1 MVNQEA
7 AGRRRET
14 RLLLATIAVSVGML
28 LLLARFRFPEEA
40 ARQTVDPAP
49 APLERLAARAT
60 FDELASIMADL
71 ERRILPAITTIAG
84 QGTSGLTY
92 VPAIKMT
99 PDLAVALLPGD
110 LRLTATGGTP
120 APAIVLRDAVRELVV
135 VQAPPRPDTAPALP
149 YATIGRPGPRYVA
162 VVEATSGARAVRPV
176 YVGRT
181 DRFEDPRWSDPL
193 LSVAAVQQTI
203 SPGAAVFS
211 LDGAFI
217 GLATVRG
224 GNVTIV
230 PASTLRDI
238 AAAAPA
244 APDERA
250 DLPFEVQSLTADLAK
265 AAGAKQGVMIS
276 YVWDSSLPVSSG
288 DVVQSI
294 DGTSVTSVGGYQML
308 AQNRKPGAPVKL
320 EIVRRGKPLVLDVTA
335 TEAGA
340 VQRARS
346 TSNFGAVLREVFGAG
361 AEVVTVDP
369 GSAAYRAGLRKGD
382 VIIAME
388 HISQP
393 DDDAVLRLFRTA
405 KPGDSLLLTLQR
417 NGNHRVVALEKQ

>member
-1 MVNQEA
+1 MANQEA

-28 LLLARFRFPEEA
+28 LMLARFRFPEEA

-84 QGTSGLTY
+84 QGIDDITY
-92 VPAIKMT
+92 VPAVRMT
-99 PDLAVALLPGD
+99 PDRAVALLPGD
-110 LRLTATGGTP
+110 LRLAATGATP

-135 VQAPPRPDTAPALP
+135 VQAPPRADTAPAVP

-162 VVEATSGARAVRPV
+162 IAEATSGAPVVRPV

-181 DRFEDPRWSDPL
+181 DRFTDPRWADPL
-193 LSVAAVQQTI
+193 LTVAAVQQTI

-217 GLATVRG
+217 GLASVARG
-224 GNVTIV
+224 RLTIV
-230 PASTLRDI
+230 QASTLRDV
-238 AAAAPA
+238 AASAQ
-244 APDERA
+244 PDALARSA
-250 DLPFEVQSLTADLAK
+250 LPFDVQPLTAELAR
-265 AAGAKQGVMIS
+265 AAGAAQGVMIS
-276 YVWDSSLPVSSG
+276 YVRDASLAASPG

-308 AQNRKPGAPVKL
+308 AQSRKPGAQVKL
-320 EIVRRGKPLVLDVTA
+320 EIIRRGQPLVVTVTA
-335 TEAGA
+335 TEADAEPAGSA
-340 VQRARS
+340 SV
-346 TSNFGAVLREVFGAG
+346 FGAVLREVFGAG

-369 GSAAYRAGLRKGD
+369 GTAAHRAGLRQGD
-382 VIIAME
+382 VIIALDGVV
-388 HISQP
+388 QP

-405 KPGDSLLLTLQR
+405 KPGDSLLMTLR
-417 NGNHRVVALEKQ
+417 RDGDHRVVAVEKQ